1 MRLLNFDGHAWWD
14 SPGDS
19 STSVCAIPIVLSE
32 DMSNVRRAGGATGGA
47 QRFACRDRVVCL
59 NDSVIDRF
67 QCRSTKLSH
76 AQLVRSPC
84 TGDPH
89 RPLGHRA
96 GTPRQ
101 ALYFTTHVSHTS
113 VITLHSCSCCSSSVR
128 RSQIIEYI
136 HSIFSEAEGTN
147 IIVNI

>member
-84 TGDPH
+84 TGGTRTAHSATARAHPGKRYISPH
-89 RPLGHRA
+89 TFLTH
-96 GTPRQ
+96 Q
-101 ALYFTTHVSHTS
+101 SSHFTVAA
-113 VITLHSCSCCSSSVR
+113 V
-128 RSQIIEYI
+128 
-136 HSIFSEAEGTN
+136 AAAA
-147 IIVNI
+147 